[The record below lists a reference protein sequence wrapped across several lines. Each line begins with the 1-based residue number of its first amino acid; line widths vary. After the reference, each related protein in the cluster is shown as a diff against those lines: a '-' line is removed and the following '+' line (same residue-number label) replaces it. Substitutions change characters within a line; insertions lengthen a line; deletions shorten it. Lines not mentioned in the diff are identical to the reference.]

1 MKVIL
6 LSLESSKLSEQ
17 HIGDRGWASHCQSSS
32 VGGGMRVNQ
41 HKNNPFH
48 PASIVLASVLS
59 GGSSGACLLSTTQV
73 SRISCLS
80 LAGL

>member
-1 MKVIL
+1 VKVIL

-41 HKNNPFH
+41 HKIFPFTL
-48 PASIVLASVLS
+48 PAS
-59 GGSSGACLLSTTQV
+59 C
-73 SRISCLS
+73 
-80 LAGL
+80 